1 MYGLS
6 ENVRGGKQTQ
16 KKINRSIN
24 HTITTITLGGKKE
37 GTKATTARKFMCLD
51 SCERWRGLSGSS
63 ADSIITLTLFFFVCV
78 CVCLILFLFLGD
90 GNIDGPRTPKAA
102 VAL

>member
-63 ADSIITLTLFFFVCV
+63 ADSIITLTLFFFW
-78 CVCLILFLFLGD
+78 CVCLIFFLFLGD
-90 GNIDGPRTPKAA
+90 GNVDGPRTPKAA

>member
-37 GTKATTARKFMCLD
+37 GTKATTARKFMCLE
-51 SCERWRGLSGSS
+51 SCERWQGLSGSS
-63 ADSIITLTLFFFVCV
+63 ADSIITLTLFCVCV
-78 CVCLILFLFLGD
+78 CVC
-90 GNIDGPRTPKAA
+90 
-102 VAL
+102 VSV

>member
-16 KKINRSIN
+16 KKINRSII
-24 HTITTITLGGKKE
+24 HTITTITLGGKKA
-37 GTKATTARKFMCLD
+37 GAKTTTARKFMCLD

-63 ADSIITLTLFFFVCV
+63 ADNIITFTLFFVCV
-78 CVCLILFLFLGD
+78 CVS
-90 GNIDGPRTPKAA
+90 
-102 VAL
+102 V

>member
-24 HTITTITLGGKKE
+24 DTITTITLGGKKE

-63 ADSIITLTLFFFVCV
+63 ADSIITLTLFFFLCV
-78 CVCLILFLFLGD
+78 CVSLILFLFLGD
-90 GNIDGPRTPKAA
+90 GNVDGPRTPKAA

>member
-63 ADSIITLTLFFFVCV
+63 ADSIITLTLFFFLCV
-78 CVCLILFLFLGD
+78 CVSLILFLFLGD
-90 GNIDGPRTPKAA
+90 GNVDGPRTPKAA

>member
-63 ADSIITLTLFFFVCV
+63 ADSIITLKLFFFVCV
-78 CVCLILFLFLGD
+78 CVCVCVCLFDFVFVFG
-90 GNIDGPRTPKAA
+90 
-102 VAL
+102 